1 MEIQIKKRTYQFNGN
16 HFSFSAKWIEGET
29 IHEFRSQDYLDD
41 GVRRDAAIHQLKIDI
56 ERGVPFVELA
66 K

>member
-1 MEIQIKKRTYQFNGN
+1 MEIQIKKRTYQFNGD

-29 IHEFRSQDYLDD
+29 SHELRSRDYTSEVERDAGIHELQ
-41 GVRRDAAIHQLKIDI
+41 IDI